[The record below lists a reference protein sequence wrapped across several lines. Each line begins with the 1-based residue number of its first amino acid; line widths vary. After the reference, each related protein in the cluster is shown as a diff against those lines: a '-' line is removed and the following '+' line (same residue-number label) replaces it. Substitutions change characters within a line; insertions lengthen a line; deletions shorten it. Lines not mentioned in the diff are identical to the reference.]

1 MPKRDPNFCPTTIVV
16 DQNLGFHNG
25 YRLLVWRSIPAVA
38 KQDSSTMGQ
47 GRERLETKFRARH
60 RALSRD
66 EKTNMICECVNY
78 FV

>member
-1 MPKRDPNFCPTTIVV
+1 M
-16 DQNLGFHNG
+16 
-25 YRLLVWRSIPAVA
+25 A

-47 GRERLETKFRARH
+47 GRERLETKIRAKH
-60 RALSRD
+60 RALNRD

>member
-1 MPKRDPNFCPTTIVV
+1 MPEREPNFCPTTIVV
-16 DQNLGFHNG
+16 DQNLGFKTVIDYLSG
-25 YRLLVWRSIPAVA
+25 GVTPAVA
-38 KQDSSTMGQ
+38 KQDSSTTGQ
-47 GRERLETKFRARH
+47 GRERLETKFRAKH